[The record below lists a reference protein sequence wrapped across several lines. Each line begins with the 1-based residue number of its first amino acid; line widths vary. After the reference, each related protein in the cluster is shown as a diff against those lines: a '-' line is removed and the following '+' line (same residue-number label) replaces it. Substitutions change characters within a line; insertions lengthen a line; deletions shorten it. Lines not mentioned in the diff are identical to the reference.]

1 MTTLETGTVVGA
13 GLDRVDAPLKVTG
26 SAHYP
31 NDFSFPAMA
40 HAALVG
46 STIAAGRIRGIDVTR
61 ALAAPGVLAVIT
73 HLNAPKLER
82 GPMTLLGGS
91 PPAPLQD
98 DRVLHYGQ
106 HIGIVVAESAEQ
118 ARHAAR
124 LVRVEYEP
132 AEALLDVNDPRAE
145 IVENP
150 WGLDTERGDVTAG
163 FARADVVV
171 EETYTTPDNTNNPLG
186 LMSTV
191 AYWHGDALT
200 VHDSTQWPHNVR
212 ASLATIFKVPES
224 GVRVLAPF
232 VGGGFGAGLRV
243 WSHVILTV
251 LAARE
256 VGRPVKLVLSRPEMF
271 TSVGHRPNSVQQIKI
286 GATRGGDLVA
296 IEHHGISSVAMEDD
310 DYEPVSFGSAVS
322 YACPNVLTR
331 DRQARLNI
339 PCPGSMRAPAEGQ
352 GSFALESAIDEVAHA
367 VGMDPLEIRLRNYA
381 EENPVLGLPWSSKAL
396 RECYLEGAERFGWS
410 RRTPEPG
417 SMRDGRWL
425 VGYGLAGVSYPFY
438 QVPCQARASVR
449 HDGSAYVRS
458 AATDIGTGTYTVMT
472 QLAAELLGLDV
483 ARVRFDLGDSDMP
496 YAPQAGG
503 SGLTGAL
510 GNAVHAACRRLVREF
525 LDVVRDDA
533 ESPLHGAAPDDVTV
547 TDGRIHRIGNPAQGE
562 TYTEILT
569 RHGLEELS
577 ADGRSTPPQAE
588 ELGMALSGAFGAKF
602 VEVRLD
608 PELGLLRV
616 ARVVSAID
624 GGRILNEKTATS
636 QIIGGTVGGISQA
649 MFEETATDQGTGRIA
664 NATFGDYLMPVSADV
679 PDMEVLFIGGPDRA
693 TAVGTKGVGEIGLV
707 GLAAAIGNAV
717 FHATGRR
724 IRSLPIT
731 IDQLML

>member
-1 MTTLETGTVVGA
+1 MTTLEAGRIVGA

-26 SAHYP
+26 AAQYP
-31 NDFSFPAMA
+31 NDFTLPGMT

-46 STIAAGRIRGIDVTR
+46 STVAAGRITGIDASE
-61 ALAAPGVLAVIT
+61 ALAAPGVLTVIT
-73 HLNAPKLER
+73 HLTAPSLEH

-91 PPAPLQD
+91 PPVPLQD
-98 DRVLHYGQ
+98 DRILHYGQ
-106 HIGIVVAESAEQ
+106 HVAIVVAESAEQ

-124 LVRVEYEP
+124 LIRIQYE
-132 AEALLDVNDPRAE
+132 ATEALLDVGDPRAE
-145 IVENP
+145 IVVNP
-150 WGLDTERGDVTAG
+150 WGMDTERGDVGAG
-163 FARADVVV
+163 FAQADVVV
-171 EETYTTPDNTNNPLG
+171 EGTYTTPDNTNNPLG
-186 LMSTV
+186 LMTTV
-191 AYWHGDALT
+191 ASWHGDSLT

-212 ASLATIFKVPES
+212 TTLAAVFRIPES
-224 GVRVLAPF
+224 GIRVLAPF

-243 WSHVILTV
+243 WSHVILAV

-256 VGRPVKLVLSRPEMF
+256 LKRPVKLVLTRPEMF

-286 GATRGGDLVA
+286 GATRDGDLVA

-310 DYEPVSFGSAVS
+310 DYEPVSAGSAVA

-352 GSFALESAIDEVAHA
+352 GNFALESAIDDVAHA
-367 VGMDPLEIRLRNYA
+367 VGMDPLEFRLRNFA
-381 EENPVLGLPWSSKAL
+381 DEHPLHGLPWSSNAL

-410 RRTPEPG
+410 RRGREPG
-417 SMRDGRWL
+417 SMREGNLL

-438 QVPCQARASVR
+438 QVPCQARVSVR
-449 HDGSAYVRS
+449 HDGSAYARS

-472 QLAAELLGLDV
+472 QLTAELLGLDV
-483 ARVRFDLGDSDMP
+483 TRVRFDLGDSDMP

-510 GNAVHAACRRLVREF
+510 SNAVHAACRRLTREF
-525 LDVVRDDA
+525 LDVVRDDTR
-533 ESPLHGAAPDDVTV
+533 SPLQGATAEDVAV
-547 TDGRIHRIGNPAQGE
+547 SDGRIHLIEDSAQGE
-562 TYTEILT
+562 SYVGILA

-577 ADGRSTPPQAE
+577 ADGRSTPPRAE
-588 ELGMALSGAFGAKF
+588 DLGMAPAGAFGAKF
-602 VEVRLD
+602 VEVRID
-608 PELGLLRV
+608 PMLGLLRV

-649 MFEETATDQGTGRIA
+649 MFEETATDAVTGRIA
-664 NATFGDYLMPVSADV
+664 NATFGDYLMPVNADV
-679 PDMEVLFIGGPDRA
+679 PDIEVLFVGGPDRA
-693 TAVGTKGVGEIGLV
+693 TRTGTKGIGEVGLV

-724 IRSLPIT
+724 VRSLPIT